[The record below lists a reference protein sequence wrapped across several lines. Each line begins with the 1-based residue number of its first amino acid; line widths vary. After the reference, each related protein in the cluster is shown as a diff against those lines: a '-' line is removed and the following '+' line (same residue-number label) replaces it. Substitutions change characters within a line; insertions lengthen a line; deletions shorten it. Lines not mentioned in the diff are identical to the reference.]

1 MNADQMDHD
10 RWLDIIKA
18 LENAVESYD
27 RMNDIS
33 TLFQAEKWRREA
45 AVFCEEDMD
54 ILEIGCGPGS
64 FTENLK
70 GNGIICIDPSA
81 SMINV
86 ARKRVGQRANFNL
99 GIAENLPFKTESFD
113 RIFCSFSFRDFRDK
127 KCSLEEIY
135 RTLRKE
141 GLLVIVD
148 IARHESRIKNAIMK
162 CHLKY
167 NVPLIASLVL
177 PRIYFDTRNG
187 NPYEELWRT
196 YEHFQ
201 NPDRYVEMMSEIGF
215 SDIRWRLLSMG
226 GAFMLLGGKR

>member
-1 MNADQMDHD
+1 MNADQMNHD
-10 RWLDIIKA
+10 RWLDIVKA

-54 ILEIGCGPGS
+54 ILEIGCGPGN

-70 GNGIICIDPSA
+70 GNRVICIDPSA
-81 SMINV
+81 SLINV
-86 ARKRVGQRANFNL
+86 ARRRVGQRADFNL
-99 GIAENLPFKTESFD
+99 GIAENLPFKRESFD

-127 KCSLEEIY
+127 ICSLEEIY

-162 CHLKY
+162 
-167 NVPLIASLVL
+167 
-177 PRIYFDTRNG
+177 
-187 NPYEELWRT
+187 
-196 YEHFQ
+196 
-201 NPDRYVEMMSEIGF
+201 
-215 SDIRWRLLSMG
+215 
-226 GAFMLLGGKR
+226 